1 MEKAAIVWRPFQLQ
15 AFLPDPSTR
24 ARILYPQY
32 RVPGD
37 GPNTF
42 ISSVE
47 AK

>member
-1 MEKAAIVWRPFQLQ
+1 MEKAARRWRPFQLQ

-24 ARILYPQY
+24 AGILYPQD

>member
-1 MEKAAIVWRPFQLQ
+1 MEKAAKQRRPFQLQ

-24 ARILYPQY
+24 ARILYPQD